1 MIAFTIVII
10 IEVRLLPGD
19 DKTSL
24 INIRISIRDM
34 FDCVTQFDIDSIIIV
49 SHLMII
55 NKLIDIFQESNN
67 ESIKEQ

>member
-1 MIAFTIVII
+1 LK
-10 IEVRLLPGD
+10 VRLLPGD

-24 INIRISIRDM
+24 INFRISIRDI

-67 ESIKEQ
+67 ESIKEH

>member
-1 MIAFTIVII
+1 LK
-10 IEVRLLPGD
+10 VRLLPGD

-24 INIRISIRDM
+24 INIRISIRDI

-67 ESIKEQ
+67 ESIKEH